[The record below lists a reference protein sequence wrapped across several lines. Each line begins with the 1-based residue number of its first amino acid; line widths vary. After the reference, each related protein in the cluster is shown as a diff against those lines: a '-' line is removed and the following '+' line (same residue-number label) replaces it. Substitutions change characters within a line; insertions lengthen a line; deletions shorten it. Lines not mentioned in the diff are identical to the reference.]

1 MQKLA
6 HILRKRRFDR
16 GAMNISSN
24 ESKFIIENGKI
35 KDIVP
40 RPGGESERMIEEF
53 MLTANEAAAT
63 LAMEQEM
70 PFVYR
75 VHEQPPVIKVNLLH
89 NLLTKLG
96 VPAEKLLQNP
106 QPKDFANILKSVR
119 GTELEP
125 AVNGQLL
132 RTMSKAIYSERNIG
146 HFGLVL
152 ENYAH
157 FTSPI
162 RRYPDLTIHRILT
175 SYLNGMPKDKLKKR
189 YGSFV
194 PGASKNSSQ
203 MEVNAMNIERDCEA
217 CYKAEYMSS
226 YIGEKFEGRI
236 TGVAAYGF
244 YVELANS
251 VEGMVSVHDLPMG
264 EYVLEEGIELKEARS
279 GVVYRIGQQVRVQV
293 ASVDV
298 SAGQVN
304 FVLAN

>member
-1 MQKLA
+1 
-6 HILRKRRFDR
+6 
-16 GAMNISSN
+16 
-24 ESKFIIENGKI
+24 
-35 KDIVP
+35 
-40 RPGGESERMIEEF
+40 MIEEF

-106 QPKDFANILKSVR
+106 QPKDFANILESVR

-175 SYLNGMPKDKLKKR
+175 SYLNGMPKDKLK
-189 YGSFV
+189 
-194 PGASKNSSQ
+194 
-203 MEVNAMNIERDCEA
+203 
-217 CYKAEYMSS
+217 SS
-226 YIGEKFEGRI
+226 YGALCRVPAKI
-236 TGVAAYGF
+236 
-244 YVELANS
+244 
-251 VEGMVSVHDLPMG
+251 P
-264 EYVLEEGIELKEARS
+264 ARWRS
-279 GVVYRIGQQVRVQV
+279 TP
-293 ASVDV
+293 
-298 SAGQVN
+298 
-304 FVLAN
+304 